1 MLETSAKHKA
11 LPPLGRALDMRDSHP
26 AAEVGD
32 RIALLGV
39 STPRSAAFTQ
49 STAVIAKLAVD
60 RKAPGATGSGES
72 V

>member
-1 MLETSAKHKA
+1 
-11 LPPLGRALDMRDSHP
+11 LGRALDMRDSHP

-49 STAVIAKLAVD
+49 SATVIAKLAVD
-60 RKAPGATGSGES
+60 RKVLGAIGPGES
-72 V
+72 I

>member
-1 MLETSAKHKA
+1 
-11 LPPLGRALDMRDSHP
+11 MRDSHP

-49 STAVIAKLAVD
+49 SATVIAKLAVD
-60 RKAPGATGSGES
+60 RKVLGAIGPGES
-72 V
+72 I